1 MIRMFMS
8 RKWVSLCWYGCI
20 LFCIC
25 FSLGSCINTKEVA
38 YFNNLPDSDVRSL
51 RQLQPPPAIIQ
62 INDILEIKVG
72 GENEKTVQ
80 YINQYFSGTNNSNSA
95 TGGALQ
101 VIVDLNGNIELPK
114 IGKLK
119 LAGLTRD
126 AARDTITNAYKEYLL
141 EPIVAVKFG
150 NFRFSVLGEVKAPG
164 NFSIVSEK
172 VNIFEAL
179 AQAGDLTQFAERN
192 KIKIIRDINGKREI
206 LSLNLIDSSILNSP
220 EYYINRYD
228 VIYAEPKNVKVV
240 TENFQRTA
248 TYIATVASVLALVLL
263 LFRN

>member
-1 MIRMFMS
+1 MS
-8 RKWVSLCWYGCI
+8 RKWVSFCFYGCAI
-20 LFCIC
+20 FCIC
-25 FSLGSCINTKEVA
+25 FLLGSCINTKEVA
-38 YFNNLPDSDVRSL
+38 YFNNLPDSSL
-51 RQLQPPPAIIQ
+51 TQLQQLQPPPSIIQ
-62 INDILEIKVG
+62 VNDILEIRVG

-80 YINQYFSGTNNSNSA
+80 YINQYFTGTNNSNNTS
-95 TGGALQ
+95 GGALQ
-101 VIVDLNGNIELPK
+101 AIVDLNGNIELPK

-126 AARDTITNAYKEYLL
+126 AARDSITSAYKEYLL

-150 NFRFSVLGEVKAPG
+150 NFRFSVLGEVKTPG
-164 NFSIVSEK
+164 SFSLLSEK
-172 VNIFEAL
+172 VSIFEAL

-192 KIKIIRDINGKREI
+192 KIKIIRDVNGKREI

-220 EYYINRYD
+220 DYYINRYD

-248 TYIATVASVLALVLL
+248 TYIATVASVLALFLL
-263 LFRN
+263 IFRN